1 MYENDYEEYM
11 RSVLGYPNNNN
22 TYHQPTSFP
31 YRNTINE
38 INYDDLY
45 PDIYK
50 ILKPMIKK
58 ICDNP
63 NYRSI
68 TNETLEAMTTEIYNN
83 IESDIN
89 LVNINITT
97 SPNSSELT
105 REAEKSKNIN
115 NNTRNTVNANKVS
128 SSSNKEVT
136 RQCCGNPTLRDLIK
150 ILILNQLLNNNAN
163 RPPRP
168 PVPPRPP
175 IMPYPPFRD
184 TSYNY
189 RELENPAYY
198 GNF

>member
-63 NYRSI
+63 KYRSI

-128 SSSNKEVT
+128 SSSNKEET

>member
-11 RSVLGYPNNNN
+11 RSILGYPNNNN

-128 SSSNKEVT
+128 SSSNKEET

>member
-128 SSSNKEVT
+128 SSSNKEET
-136 RQCCGNPTLRDLIK
+136 SQCCGNPTLRDLIK

>member
-11 RSVLGYPNNNN
+11 RSILGYPNNNN

-128 SSSNKEVT
+128 SSSNKEET

-175 IMPYPPFRD
+175 IMPYSPFRD

>member
-11 RSVLGYPNNNN
+11 RSILGYPNNNN

-128 SSSNKEVT
+128 SSSNKEET

-163 RPPRP
+163 RPP
-168 PVPPRPP
+168 

>member
-128 SSSNKEVT
+128 SSSNKEET

-150 ILILNQLLNNNAN
+150 ILILNQLVNNNAN

>member
-22 TYHQPTSFP
+22 TYHQHTSFP

-128 SSSNKEVT
+128 SSSNKEET

>member
-11 RSVLGYPNNNN
+11 RSILGYPNNNN

-115 NNTRNTVNANKVS
+115 NNTRNTVNANKMS
-128 SSSNKEVT
+128 SSSNKEET

>member
-128 SSSNKEVT
+128 SSSNKEET